1 MTDYP
6 LIFARQFAQLVWLF
20 LRDPGSSYEQQTVL
34 GALADAS
41 REGAIDI
48 ALHEEAIRANH
59 VTLPEDLT
67 GVADLGKQMSRHG
80 LAMIMVDACA
90 EPSDIF
96 GVAGILAA
104 MPVVGDGGAAAETK
118 RIEIGVKTIRF
129 AARPREMR
137 DSPPALRE
145 TISMSSLPDLELGD
159 VFEDPLAEARAN
171 STPRFTQ
178 AVNINMLAP
187 PRGAGTGLFAQFGAP
202 RTPRASADDLLKR
215 LDVAIDPGEVTQ
227 VIGDLA
233 TIAEDAAHDGKAPLV
248 CRIMTRIAH
257 REGELE
263 ESESKRALE
272 LTLRRLSRL
281 EVLRVLAAQLPG
293 QLEDR
298 QEYVAVLTRAGE
310 YGSEAMIEQ
319 LTTSAHQRDRRVFF
333 DVLLQLNSGV
343 PSLLHMLKDQRWFAA
358 RNAAELLGE
367 MQVVKA
373 EQPLADL
380 LRHDDERVRRSA
392 ANALMRLGTTRAM
405 QAIEEA
411 LKSPDPE
418 KRVEAAGAVVV
429 RKDARATGTL
439 LQALDAEKDPAV
451 QVAFM
456 NALGKLA
463 TREAVQRLIKAA
475 EADRSIFKKRSTES
489 RVAAT
494 HALADA
500 ATTEAVD
507 ALRALQ
513 SDKDSDVR
521 AAATLSLGRVTRRAT
536 TSVRQ
541 VSS

>member
-1 MTDYP
+1 M
-6 LIFARQFAQLVWLF
+6 
-20 LRDPGSSYEQQTVL
+20 
-34 GALADAS
+34 
-41 REGAIDI
+41 
-48 ALHEEAIRANH
+48 
-59 VTLPEDLT
+59 
-67 GVADLGKQMSRHG
+67 
-80 LAMIMVDACA
+80 
-90 EPSDIF
+90 
-96 GVAGILAA
+96 
-104 MPVVGDGGAAAETK
+104 
-118 RIEIGVKTIRF
+118 
-129 AARPREMR
+129 
-137 DSPPALRE
+137 
-145 TISMSSLPDLELGD
+145 
-159 VFEDPLAEARAN
+159 
-171 STPRFTQ
+171 
-178 AVNINMLAP
+178 
-187 PRGAGTGLFAQFGAP
+187 
-202 RTPRASADDLLKR
+202 
-215 LDVAIDPGEVTQ
+215 
-227 VIGDLA
+227 
-233 TIAEDAAHDGKAPLV
+233 
-248 CRIMTRIAH
+248 
-257 REGELE
+257 
-263 ESESKRALE
+263 
-272 LTLRRLSRL
+272 
-281 EVLRVLAAQLPG
+281 LRVLAAQLPG

-310 YGSEAMIEQ
+310 SGAEAMIEQ

-418 KRVEAAGAVVV
+418 MRVEAAGAVVV

-500 ATTEAVD
+500 ATTEAVE